1 MTTKTILALAL
12 LGGLAGTT
20 GNAQAAAFQLK
31 EKSAKGLGR
40 GFAGSISAPGDASV
54 IADNP
59 AAMRLLDGRLFQ
71 ADASV
76 VNYTVDF
83 KGEGRDALGRPLSG
97 GDGGDAGDTSPIPA
111 LYFHTP
117 LGEKAHLG
125 LSLTAPFGFKTEYES
140 DWVGRYNGIKTE
152 IKSVDLGLSLS
163 YDVNP
168 YVSFGASVF
177 VERVEAELHDAV
189 DFGAV
194 LAGARAPGYSPGSAD
209 GYTHID
215 AKDDAVGFTLG
226 GLFTPVE
233 GTNIGI
239 AYRSRVEHKLN
250 DAEVRF
256 GVPAAA
262 APLLAAARPGW
273 FVDTNAS
280 TALNLPATLTGSI
293 SHQVND
299 RWSVM
304 ADVTRTA
311 WSKFAEIR
319 LDFHSAQPT
328 RALDFSYRDTT
339 FASIGTEYRYS
350 QKLTLRAGIATDQ
363 SPVTDD
369 IRDVR
374 VPDSNRKWLSLG
386 ATYRAS
392 ESAEYSVGYTHLFL
406 DKPEVS
412 VTSATGSSLQG
423 KYDVGSDIV
432 AFSAAYYF

>member
-1 MTTKTILALAL
+1 MTAKKILALAL
-12 LGGLAGTT
+12 LGALAGTAN
-20 GNAQAAAFQLK
+20 NADAAAFQLK

-40 GFAGSISAPGDASV
+40 AFAGSISAPGDASV

-83 KGEGRDALGRPLSG
+83 KGQGRDALGRPVAGS
-97 GDGGDAGDTSPIPA
+97 DGGDAGDTSPIPA
-111 LYFHTP
+111 FYFHTP
-117 LGEKAHLG
+117 LGDKAHLG

-140 DWVGRYNGIKTE
+140 NWIGRYNGIKTE
-152 IKSVDLGLSLS
+152 IKAVDLGLSFS

-177 VERVEAELHDAV
+177 VERAEAKLYDAV

-194 LAGARAPGYSPGSAD
+194 LASARAPGFSPGSAD
-209 GYTHID
+209 GYTRID
-215 AKDDAVGFTLG
+215 AKDDAIGFTLG

-239 AYRSRVEHKLN
+239 AYRSKVDHTLN
-250 DAEVRF
+250 DADVSF
-256 GVPAAA
+256 GVPASA
-262 APLLAAARPGW
+262 APFLTAARPGW
-273 FVDTNAS
+273 FVDTQAS

-293 SHQVND
+293 SHKVND
-299 RWSVM
+299 RWTIM
-304 ADVTRTA
+304 ADVTRTG
-311 WSKFAEIR
+311 WSKFAEVR
-319 LDFHSAQPT
+319 LDFDSAQPT
-328 RALDFSYRDTT
+328 RALDFNYRDTT
-339 FASIGTEYRYS
+339 FASIGAEYRYS
-350 QKLTLRAGIATDQ
+350 EKLTLRAGIATDQ

-374 VPDSNRKWLSLG
+374 VPDTDRKWISLG

-392 ESAEYSVGYTHLFL
+392 ASAEYSVGYTHLFL
-406 DKPEVS
+406 DEPEVS
-412 VTSATGSSLQG
+412 LVSATGSTLQG
-423 KYDVGSDIV
+423 RYNVGSDIL

>member
-12 LGGLAGTT
+12 LSALASV
-20 GNAQAAAFQLK
+20 ADSASAAAFQLK

-40 GFAGSISAPGDASV
+40 AFAGSVSAPGDASV

-59 AAMRLLDGRLFQ
+59 AAMRLLDGRVFQ

-76 VNYTVDF
+76 VNYTINF
-83 KGEGRDALGRPLSG
+83 KGQGRDVLGRPQSG
-97 GDGGDAGDTSPIPA
+97 SDGGDAGDTSPIPA

-117 LGEKAHLG
+117 LGDKAHLG
-125 LSLTAPFGFKTEYES
+125 LSVTAPFGFKTEYDS
-140 DWVGRYNGIKTE
+140 SWIGRYNGIKTE
-152 IKSVDLGLSLS
+152 IKAVDLGVSLS

-177 VERVEAELHDAV
+177 LERAEAELYDAI
-189 DFGAV
+189 DLGAV
-194 LAGARAPGYSPGSAD
+194 LAGARAPGFSPGSAD
-209 GYTHID
+209 GYTRIE

-239 AYRSRVEHKLN
+239 AYRSKVDHKLN
-250 DAEVRF
+250 DADISF
-256 GVPAAA
+256 GVPASA
-262 APLLAAARPGW
+262 APFLAAARPGW
-273 FVDTNAS
+273 FVETQAS

-299 RWSVM
+299 RWTVM
-304 ADVTRTA
+304 ADVTRTG
-311 WSKFAEIR
+311 WSKFAEVR
-319 LDFHSAQPT
+319 LDFDSAQPT
-328 RALDFSYRDTT
+328 RTLDFGYRDTT
-339 FASIGTEYRYS
+339 FASIGAEYRYND
-350 QKLTLRAGIATDQ
+350 KLTLRAGLATDQ
-363 SPVTDD
+363 SPVTDG

-374 VPDSNRKWLSLG
+374 VPDTDRKWLSLG

-392 ESAEYSVGYTHLFL
+392 ESAEYSFGYTHLFL
-406 DKPEVS
+406 DEPEVS
-412 VTSATGSSLQG
+412 LVSATGSTVQG
-423 KYDVGSDIV
+423 KYDVGTDIV

>member
-1 MTTKTILALAL
+1 MTAKTLLALAL
-12 LGGLAGTT
+12 LGALASVA
-20 GNAQAAAFQLK
+20 GNAGAAAFQLK

-40 GFAGSISAPGDASV
+40 AFAGSISAPGDASV

-59 AAMRLLDGRLFQ
+59 AAMRLLDGRVFQ

-76 VNYTVDF
+76 VNYTIDF
-83 KGEGRDALGRPLSG
+83 KGQGRDTLGRPQSG
-97 GDGGDAGDTSPIPA
+97 GDGGDAGDTSPVPA

-117 LGEKAHLG
+117 LGDHAHLG
-125 LSLTAPFGFKTEYES
+125 LSVTAPFGFKTEYDS
-140 DWVGRYNGIKTE
+140 NWMGRYNGIKTE
-152 IKSVDLGLSLS
+152 IKAVDLGLSLS

-168 YVSFGASVF
+168 YVSLGASVF
-177 VERVEAELHDAV
+177 VERAEAELYDAV

-194 LAGARAPGYSPGSAD
+194 LAGARAPGFAPGSAD
-209 GYTHID
+209 GYTRIE

-239 AYRSRVEHKLN
+239 AYRSKVDHKLN
-250 DAEVRF
+250 DADISF
-256 GVPAAA
+256 DVPASA

-273 FVDTNAS
+273 FVDTQAS

-299 RWSVM
+299 RWTLM
-304 ADVTRTA
+304 ADVTRTG
-311 WSKFAEIR
+311 WSKFAEVR
-319 LDFHSAQPT
+319 LDFDSAQPT
-328 RALDFSYRDTT
+328 RALDFGYRNTT
-339 FASIGTEYRYS
+339 FASIGAEYRYNE
-350 QKLTLRAGIATDQ
+350 KLTLRAGLATDQ

-369 IRDVR
+369 TRDVR
-374 VPDSNRKWLSLG
+374 VPDTDRKWVSLG

-392 ESAEYSVGYTHLFL
+392 GSAEYSVGYTHLFL
-406 DKPEVS
+406 DEPEVS
-412 VTSATGSSLQG
+412 LVSATGSTLQG
-423 KYDVGSDIV
+423 KYDVGTDIV